1 MRLALAMLMAIHG
14 IAHTAGFAESWRLA
28 PASGVPYKTTV
39 FGGRVDLGDT
49 GIRTVG
55 VVWLAVAIAFLGTA
69 VGTLLDASWWRP
81 TAAVV
86 ASMSIALTFLELP
99 QARLGTLINVII
111 LTSLLFL

>member
-28 PASGVPYKTTV
+28 PATVAYKTTV

-49 GIRTVG
+49 GIRAVG
-55 VVWLAVAIAFLGTA
+55 VLWLAVAIAFLAIAAAT
-69 VGTLLDASWWRP
+69 VLNASWWQP
-81 TAAVV
+81 AAVV
-86 ASMSIALTFLELP
+86 AATASIVLTFLELP

-111 LTSLLFL
+111 LAALWFF

>member
-39 FGGRVDLGDT
+39 LGGRVDLGDR
-49 GIRTVG
+49 GIRTIG
-55 VVWLAVAIAFLGTA
+55 ILWLAVAAAFLA
-69 VGTLLDASWWRP
+69 VAAATVLDASWWRP
-81 TAAVV
+81 AAAATAA
-86 ASMSIALTFLELP
+86 ASIALTFLELP

-111 LTSLLFL
+111 LGSVLLL